1 MVNIRF
7 FVSLFIVFVIFSK
20 IVIFFAYFLSNLSF
34 YSPFLSYISLCK
46 VLHFIILCLFFVC
59 FSSLLS
65 IIYENQ
71 LVIFYNIPILLSAFI
86 RRLKQN
92 CGAQAEKHGSR
103 NAPCRRSNTAGKCAE
118 QALLRHRLSDTFRQR
133 AAESQQRHSRACTRP
148 LLERLIYP
156 YRGQNHTEHHIRSQN
171 TRRCQPVLSIKI
183 WLSAQIVP
191 PVINA

>member
-1 MVNIRF
+1 MQCLAF
-7 FVSLFIVFVIFSK
+7 LYSLSVF
-20 IVIFFAYFLSNLSF
+20 
-34 YSPFLSYISLCK
+34 
-46 VLHFIILCLFFVC
+46 CLFFLAFIHYARKSAC
-59 FSSLLS
+59 
-65 IIYENQ
+65 N
-71 LVIFYNIPILLSAFI
+71 FYNIPILLSAFI

-92 CGAQAEKHGSR
+92 CGAQAEKHSSR

-171 TRRCQPVLSIKI
+171 TRRCQLGLVNQNLAQRADSPSCYKRIEILQLGLTLSHVFQYGSMADARNA
-183 WLSAQIVP
+183 LSLL
-191 PVINA
+191 